1 MVIKLYTRCC
11 VFYYLNMAK
20 RNKKQPVDV
29 ANLQPDEVNA
39 LRVVVKEFMDR
50 MQRIDSEI
58 DTLKSD
64 KKELVEEF
72 SDKLDL
78 KTLNAALRVTKI
90 QSEVEFKDTFDIF
103 CEVLCS

>member
-1 MVIKLYTRCC
+1 
-11 VFYYLNMAK
+11 MAK

>member
-1 MVIKLYTRCC
+1 
-11 VFYYLNMAK
+11 MAK

-58 DTLKSD
+58 YTLKSD